1 VFDGKSLR
9 ATAVRRGLA
18 GGEGGAGVSGLHTI
32 ASRGF
37 PRVAGSK
44 EHALGGG
51 GRRGEVGAGAG
62 AAMAAWQWCRRPIP
76 VRERAGMRA
85 TAARTR
91 KAHTTVR
98 VGVTARLVPAATG
111 CRGVERG
118 RAQGHRHGWRRARHP
133 RSAHER
139 ACMVRPVVRCVR
151 GGQEIGVPPLGDR
164 VCGLSGHGKARATRA
179 S

>member
-9 ATAVRRGLA
+9 ATAARRGLA
-18 GGEGGAGVSGLHTI
+18 GGEGGAGASGLHTI

-37 PRVAGSK
+37 PRLAGSM
-44 EHALGGG
+44 EHALGGD

-62 AAMAAWQWCRRPIP
+62 AAMAAWRWCRRPIP
-76 VRERAGMRA
+76 VRERAGVRA

-91 KAHTTVR
+91 KEHTTVR
-98 VGVTARLVPAATG
+98 VGVTARLVPVATG
-111 CRGVERG
+111 RRGEECG
-118 RAQGHRHGWRRARHP
+118 GAQGHRHGWRRARRP

-139 ACMVRPVVRCVR
+139 ACVVRPVVRCVR
-151 GGQEIGVPPLGDR
+151 GGQGIGVPPLGDR
-164 VCGLSGHGKARATRA
+164 VRGLSGHGKAGATRA